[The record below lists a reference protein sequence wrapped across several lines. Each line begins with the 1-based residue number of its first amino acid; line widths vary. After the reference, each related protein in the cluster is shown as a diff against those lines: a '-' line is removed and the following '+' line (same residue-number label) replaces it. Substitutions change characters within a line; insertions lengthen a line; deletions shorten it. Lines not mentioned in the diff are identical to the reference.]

1 MSEAVFAGGDLRLL
15 RADSIAR
22 LTLARP
28 EALNSLT
35 FAMWTALPGILED
48 LAADGS
54 VRVLVIAGSGTRA
67 FSAGADIGEL
77 PEIFANR
84 ETTQRYNAAVR
95 AAQASLAALP
105 VPTIAEIRGSC
116 FGGGCGLTLH
126 CDLRFADRTARFA
139 ITPARLG
146 LAYSFE
152 DTARLVS
159 VVGPARAKD
168 MLFSGRALSC
178 DEALSFGLIDR
189 VVSPP
194 DLGRAVADYVESLT
208 AVSQASIRVTKAT
221 VNSIAAGDRE
231 AGADLR
237 AAFEATFS
245 GPDAVEGYAAFMEK
259 RKPNFS

>member
-1 MSEAVFAGGDLRLL
+1 MSEAVLAGGDLRLQ

-22 LTLARP
+22 LTLSRP
-28 EALNSLT
+28 EARNSLT
-35 FAMWTALPGILED
+35 FAMWAALPGIARE
-48 LAADGS
+48 LAADRS

-77 PEIFANR
+77 PDILATR
-84 ETTQRYNAAVR
+84 EATQRYNAAVR
-95 AAQASLAALP
+95 AAQASLAALAL
-105 VPTIAEIRGSC
+105 PTIAEIRGSC
-116 FGGGCGLTLH
+116 FGGGCGLALH
-126 CDLRFADRTARFA
+126 CDLRFADKTARFA

-146 LAYSFE
+146 IAYSFE
-152 DTARLVS
+152 DTERLVS

-168 MLFSGRALSC
+168 MLFSGRVLSC
-178 DEALSFGLIDR
+178 DEALSAGLINR
-189 VVSPP
+189 VVSTP
-194 DLGRAVADYVESLT
+194 DLGSAVADYAESLT
-208 AVSQASIRVTKAT
+208 DVSQASIRVAKAT

-237 AAFEATFS
+237 AAFEATFA